1 MELQYYGANCI
12 RITTKKSVVVTDPKS
27 NIADIKPDL
36 KKVSV
41 VLATRPEFPGEQ
53 NEDVFIVDGP
63 GEYEFED
70 VSIKGI
76 AAQPHDGSTGDNS
89 ATMYRVTA
97 GDTTMLITGHI
108 TSNLLEV
115 QLEAIGMVDII
126 VVPVGGGGY
135 TLDAIGAATV
145 VRAIEP
151 KVVIPVHSGDDKLK
165 YEVPQADL
173 ELFTKE
179 LGAPI
184 EEAVEKY
191 KVKALPEATTVQL
204 LRKS

>member
-12 RITTKKSVVVTDPKS
+12 RITTKKSVILTDPKS
-27 NIADIKPDL
+27 NIADINPDL
-36 KKVSV
+36 KKVNI
-41 VLATRPEFPGEQ
+41 VLATRPEFPGKL
-53 NEDVFIVDGP
+53 NEDVFVVDGP

-76 AAQPHDGSTGDNS
+76 AAQPHDGSSGDNS
-89 ATMYRVTA
+89 ATMYRVTS
-97 GDTTMLITGHI
+97 GDITLLLTGHI
-108 TSNLLEV
+108 ASNLLEV
-115 QLEAIGMVDII
+115 QLESIGVVDML

-135 TLDAIGAATV
+135 TLDALGAATV
-145 VRAIEP
+145 VRAVEP
-151 KVVIPVHSGDDKLK
+151 KLVIPVHSNDDKLN
-165 YEVPQADL
+165 YEVPQAEL

-191 KVKALPEATTVQL
+191 KVKALPEAMTVQL